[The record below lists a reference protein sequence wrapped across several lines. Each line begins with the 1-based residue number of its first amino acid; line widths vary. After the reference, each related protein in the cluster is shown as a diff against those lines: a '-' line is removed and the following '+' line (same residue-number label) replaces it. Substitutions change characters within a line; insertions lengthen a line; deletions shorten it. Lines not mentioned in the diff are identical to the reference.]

1 MSVIDSVHYNIKGIL
16 WLRSNDVHHLA
27 EEFNS
32 DYGQVKTYRSLHS
45 TDCKDEVYSESCV
58 IYSDVLVE
66 PQSRR
71 LRTNTALDIF
81 I

>member
-16 WLRSNDVHHLA
+16 WLRSNDVQHLA

-45 TDCKDEVYSESCV
+45 TDCKDVSKCILSHVSYTLMS
-58 IYSDVLVE
+58 
-66 PQSRR
+66 
-71 LRTNTALDIF
+71 
-81 I
+81 